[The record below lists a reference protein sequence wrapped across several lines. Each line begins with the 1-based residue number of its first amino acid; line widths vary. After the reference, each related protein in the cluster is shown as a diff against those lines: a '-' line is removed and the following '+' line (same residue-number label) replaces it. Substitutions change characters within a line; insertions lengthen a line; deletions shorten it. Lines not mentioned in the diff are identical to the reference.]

1 MSSVPGPSVTVTV
14 VSPDASSFSKLP
26 PVTDSMLLVRLT
38 LVSWTL
44 FGAVSCTVPVVS
56 PTAMVICW
64 PLARLI
70 TSGFSVT
77 AELTVAV

>member
-1 MSSVPGPSVTVTV
+1 MTL

-44 FGAVSCTVPVVS
+44 FGAVSCTVPVVW
-56 PTAMVICW
+56 PTGMVMLW

>member
-1 MSSVPGPSVTVTV
+1 MTV